1 MATGVVKWFNGNK
14 GFGFIVPDDG
24 GNDVYVHVSAVLAA
38 GIRDLYE
45 KDRVEYEVTKSRG
58 KMVASQIVV
67 LDKRL

>member
-58 KMVASQIVV
+58 KMVAAQIVL